1 MWSSRASVPADT
13 HTVLSCTA
21 GWPPV
26 HRSLCHH
33 DYRTRIPRP
42 TDLCLVVWHTAAVVA
57 AMPTPWNAGV
67 HAYMNARPR
76 QGRWAA
82 RWCLGLRH
90 SRCCCC
96 CCYGLA
102 VGLFFYFVTFSAKH
116 GSTLDKAYSRLSG
129 SRYVHANAHRRPQS
143 HFWVFAGE
151 TLSVLDYI

>member
-1 MWSSRASVPADT
+1 MPALNYVTPLWTGESAAEAAARLAVRQLEGCIGADSAASMWSWASVPADT

-21 GWPPV
+21 GQPPV

-33 DYRTRIPRP
+33 DYRTCIPQP
-42 TDLCLVVWHTAAVVA
+42 TDSCLVVWHTAAVVA

-67 HAYMNARPR
+67 HAYMNAHPR

-90 SRCCCC
+90 SRRCCC

-102 VGLFFYFVTFSAKH
+102 VGLFFI
-116 GSTLDKAYSRLSG
+116 L
-129 SRYVHANAHRRPQS
+129 
-143 HFWVFAGE
+143 
-151 TLSVLDYI
+151 